1 MDTFMSKLSQKI
13 NAQEMIR
20 ANTAADTAKMEAMRR
35 QMEAYD
41 RLLQDMRKV
50 NLKAAENMDL
60 MQSTIKE
67 GLRKIEEIQGNNDA
81 QADNERLLTETKKQ
95 MEEFL
100 PKLQRQ
106 TDELLPKMQMQM
118 EGLLPEIRK
127 QVEESLEEMRKQMEE
142 GFAKADDFLHK
153 ENVKVYRNVQA
164 SVVEELNK
172 QNEVLVEKMKERIG
186 EQKSM
191 MPVSIIIILLILG
204 DIAIHLLDL
213 LVI

>member
-20 ANTAADTAKMEAMRR
+20 ANTAADTAKMEAMQR
-35 QMEAYD
+35 QMEEYD
-41 RLLQDMRKV
+41 KLLQDMRKV

-60 MQSTIKE
+60 MQNAIKE
-67 GLRKIEEIQGNNDA
+67 GLQKIEEIQGNSDT

-100 PKLQRQ
+100 PRLQRQ
-106 TDELLPKMQMQM
+106 TEDLLPRMQTQM

-127 QVEESLEEMRKQMEE
+127 QVEEPLEEMKKQMEE
-142 GFAKADDFLHK
+142 GFTKADDFLHK

-172 QNEVLVEKMKERIG
+172 QNEVLLEKIKERIS
-186 EQKSM
+186 ERKSM
-191 MPVSIIIILLILG
+191 MPISIVILLLVLA

-213 LVI
+213 FVI

>member
-20 ANTAADTAKMEAMRR
+20 ANTAADTAKMEEMQR
-35 QMEAYD
+35 QMKEYD
-41 RLLQDMRKV
+41 KLLQDMRKV

-60 MQSTIKE
+60 MQNAIKE
-67 GLRKIEEIQGNNDA
+67 GLQKIEEIQGNSDT

-100 PKLQRQ
+100 PRLQRQ
-106 TDELLPKMQMQM
+106 TEDLLPRMQTQM

-127 QVEESLEEMRKQMEE
+127 QVEESLEEMKKQMEE
-142 GFAKADDFLHK
+142 GFTKADDFLHK

-172 QNEVLVEKMKERIG
+172 QNEVLVGKIKERIG

-191 MPVSIIIILLILG
+191 MPISIIILLLVLA

-213 LVI
+213 FVI

>member
-67 GLRKIEEIQGNNDA
+67 GLRKIEEIQGNNNA
-81 QADNERLLTETKKQ
+81 QEDNERLLTETKKQ

-100 PKLQRQ
+100 PELQRQ
-106 TDELLPKMQMQM
+106 TDELLPKMQSQM
-118 EGLLPEIRK
+118 EGLLPEIKK
-127 QVEESLEEMRKQMEE
+127 QVEESLEEMKRQMEE
-142 GFAKADDFLHK
+142 GFNKADEFLHK

-172 QNEVLVEKMKERIG
+172 QNEILVGRIKERIG

-191 MPVSIIIILLILG
+191 MPISIIIILLILG